1 MLYDTVIDNTNLPE
15 RDTIGIYEKLE
26 KLSYGNGM
34 LHVLSDW
41 KRTPLVFVNNFR
53 LHDDEVN

>member
-34 LHVLSDW
+34 YMYSQTGNGHRL
-41 KRTPLVFVNNFR
+41 PL
-53 LHDDEVN
+53 

>member
-15 RDTIGIYEKLE
+15 RDTIGIYEELE

-34 LHVLSDW
+34 LHVLSEW
-41 KRTPLVFVNNFR
+41 KRTPLAFVNNFR
-53 LHDDEVN
+53 TT